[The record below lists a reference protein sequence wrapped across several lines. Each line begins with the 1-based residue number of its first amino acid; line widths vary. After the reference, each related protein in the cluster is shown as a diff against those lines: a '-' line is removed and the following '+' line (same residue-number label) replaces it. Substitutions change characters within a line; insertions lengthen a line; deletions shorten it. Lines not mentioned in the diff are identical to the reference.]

1 MKTTVQLKKR
11 GQIVIPEPVRIA
23 LKLQEGDILEIEVN
37 KHEVE

>member
-11 GQIVIPEPVRIA
+11 GQIVIPEPVRIG
-23 LKLQEGDILEIEVN
+23 LKLKEGDILEIEVN